1 MKKHLMIATAV
12 LVGLG
17 LSTAAQAAPATG
29 TFQVL
34 LTVKKMCNV
43 TAGSA
48 SNISL
53 GSVAAGTTNV
63 TGSNTIK
70 VNCSKTTPYNVGLA
84 PSNGVNTGLG
94 SMAGSP
100 GNTDT
105 VAYQLYSDAA
115 YSVAWGNTATATS
128 VGNGV
133 AGTGAGMGTSQA
145 NTLTVYAKAPTT
157 DVTPDNYTDTV
168 TVNVNY

>member
-12 LVGLG
+12 VVGLG
-17 LSTAAQAAPATG
+17 LSTAAQAATATG

-43 TAGSA
+43 TAGAA

-53 GSVAAGTTNV
+53 GSVAAGTLNV
-63 TGSNTIK
+63 QGNNTIK
-70 VNCSKTTPYNVGLA
+70 VNCSKGTAYTVGLV
-84 PSNGVNTGLG
+84 PNSTSTTTG
-94 SMAGSP
+94 AGNMS
-100 GNTDT
+100 GTGTNTDT
-105 VAYQLYSDAA
+105 VAYQLYSNST
-115 YSVAWGNTATATS
+115 YSTVWGNDTGSGTS
-128 VGNGV
+128 NVV
-133 AGTGAGMGTSQA
+133 TGTGANMGTPQ
-145 NTLTVYAKAPTT
+145 TLNVYAEAPTT